1 MSNFQILLSNRPSS
15 MCPSRFKL
23 NYQKRFRIFTFLKY
37 DSGSL
42 LLKAVNQQFIVASIK
57 KMTTFVQLLW
67 DLVNKLL
74 NKKNYTKVVIFLLHV
89 TIYVNS
95 LLLKAKISYR
105 ILRKWLSEFRIQV
118 KVEAFLSGSTWTQ
131 YVANKL
137 TCILIPD
144 FHFCKIGLHICAF
157 KSSKPLIYCCLHY
170 ENDSFFYNF

>member
-1 MSNFQILLSNRPSS
+1 MASLWKPIACGQTVLPDRSLLIRQKFVENAKIQKYKCAIVSNFQILLSNRPSS

-74 NKKNYTKVVIFLLHV
+74 NKKNYT
-89 TIYVNS
+89 
-95 LLLKAKISYR
+95 
-105 ILRKWLSEFRIQV
+105 
-118 KVEAFLSGSTWTQ
+118 
-131 YVANKL
+131 
-137 TCILIPD
+137 
-144 FHFCKIGLHICAF
+144 
-157 KSSKPLIYCCLHY
+157 
-170 ENDSFFYNF
+170 